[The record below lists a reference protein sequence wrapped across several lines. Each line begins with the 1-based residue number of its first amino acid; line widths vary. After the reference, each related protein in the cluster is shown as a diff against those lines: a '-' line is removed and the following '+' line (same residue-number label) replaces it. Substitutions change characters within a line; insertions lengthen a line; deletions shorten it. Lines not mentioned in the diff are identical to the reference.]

1 MAGIRQI
8 VKEAGMRYGSSW
20 ATTTEPKVS
29 VGETGVHNEQTG
41 CISLSNY
48 LPGVHN
54 EQTGWKT
61 VARGLQAI
69 DVAAYVITA
78 KAPQK
83 ETT

>member
-1 MAGIRQI
+1 
-8 VKEAGMRYGSSW
+8 MRCGSSW
-20 ATTTEPKVS
+20 AKTTEPKVS

-41 CISLSNY
+41 CISMSNY

-54 EQTGWKT
+54 EQTGWRT
-61 VARGLQAI
+61 VAKGLQAI

>member
-1 MAGIRQI
+1 
-8 VKEAGMRYGSSW
+8 MRCGSSG
-20 ATTTEPKVS
+20 AKTTAPKVS

-41 CISLSNY
+41 CVSLTNY

-54 EQTGWKT
+54 EQTGWRT
-61 VARGLQAI
+61 VAKGLQAI